1 MTPNA
6 DTRQKLVAAGI
17 EETAFDKE
25 GVLKI
30 DFEDLATEYFVRTV
44 PGSLVEIEDEKQL
57 RILNELF
64 VPLSQAMPALA
75 AVQDKG
81 ILMQSAKAMQ
91 YIIKK
96 QIELSGATSAKE
108 LGLIWT
114 GQNEEAEDI
123 YMRMSAMEEQLGQ
136 MVAIADDDLSNT
148 TDAVK
153 QLQNQISLLRE
164 SVEII
169 SSKLGGDSNQ
179 SGPVEP
185 EPEED
190 ISIEEEDALG

>member
-1 MTPNA
+1 M
-6 DTRQKLVAAGI
+6 AAGI
-17 EETAFDKE
+17 EEAAFDKE

-153 QLQNQISLLRE
+153 QLQSQISLLRE